1 MGAVDPINAL
11 FNYGYS
17 LLASQCWKAL
27 NANGLDPNVGV
38 LHEQNPSKAPLVY
51 DLQEPFRWLV
61 DVAVISAL
69 ERNIFDKKDFVRTEN
84 YNIRLRP
91 DGVRKLMTELITQF
105 THRVRYGKLNLEWRN
120 VIVEKAYELGY
131 FLSGKRKNIAF
142 TTPSPEL
149 NRDDSDVLRNR
160 ILTMSYAQ
168 WKSMGMPKSNLH
180 YLKAK
185 AKDDKPFSLYVKV
198 REKLTVENE

>member
-1 MGAVDPINAL
+1 
-11 FNYGYS
+11 
-17 LLASQCWKAL
+17 LASQCWKAL
-27 NANGLDPNVGV
+27 NANGLDPNVGF

-69 ERNIFDKKDFVRTEN
+69 ERKVFDKKDFVRTEN

-91 DGVRKLMTELITQF
+91 CGVKKLMNELVTQF
-105 THRVRYGKLNLEWRN
+105 THKVRYGKNNLEWRN
-120 VIVEKAYELGY
+120 VITEKAHELGY
-131 FLSGKRKNIAF
+131 FLSGKRKSITFA
-142 TTPSPEL
+142 TPSPEL
-149 NRDDSDVLRNR
+149 SRDDSDVLRKK
-160 ILTMSYAQ
+160 ILSMTYPE

-185 AKDDKPFSLYVKV
+185 AKDDKPFRLYGKV
-198 REKLTVENE
+198 REKLTVD